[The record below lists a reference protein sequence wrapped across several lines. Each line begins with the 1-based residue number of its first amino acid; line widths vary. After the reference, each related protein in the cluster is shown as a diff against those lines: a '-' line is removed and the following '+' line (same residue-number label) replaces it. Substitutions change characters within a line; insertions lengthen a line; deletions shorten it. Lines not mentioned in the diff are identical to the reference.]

1 MGGSKPRSRSTDVDA
16 AQRAGTGEST
26 TCSLGRLQR
35 YHAEHLLTEALFSP
49 LHVHHIVGDMKYR
62 SPRHLLLVFATAL
75 ATTAAH
81 AAPSLDS
88 LEKSHFDAEWAASPV
103 SATMLGLHMA
113 DDRLDDLS
121 ARTVSAQTSR
131 LHRERDALTALNVSS
146 LPPRRQN
153 DRDILIADIDREL
166 IENERVQSFRHNP
179 DTYISLATNALYS
192 LIDRDF
198 APLPV
203 RMKNVIAREKQ
214 IPAMLAT
221 GEKQLQQVPSIFI
234 EISKEDLDG
243 AISFVRDNVPA
254 AFAEVKDSRL
264 QNQLK
269 ATTQTT
275 LRALETFR
283 TALGAIRP
291 SGTFV
296 LGPDTIRA
304 MLAADLVDEPLE
316 TIIEAGRKQLRQ
328 DQAAFSETARVV
340 DPTHPDQAL
349 ETVRKDH
356 VAADALNQLV
366 RNQLTDA
373 QTFVQ
378 SHAIVTL
385 PDTSLPDVTDTPGF
399 ERSLIT
405 AATDWPGPFET
416 KATTSFYYV
425 TPIDPKLSPAKAEES
440 LEDDNTASMLNIT
453 VHEAMP
459 GHFVQG
465 LYLRANP
472 EWSLTRKAGA
482 SYATTEGW
490 AHYTEQMMIE
500 QGFHAGDAR
509 LHLAQLQDAL
519 LRDCRFLASFGMHTQ
534 GMTLDDATKMMQHEC
549 FQSSV
554 MAYKEARRG
563 TADPGYYSYLLG
575 KLMILHLRGDMQKT
589 QGKDFSLEKFHDAL
603 LEAGLVPMK
612 IIRRELTGKD
622 APML

>member
-1 MGGSKPRSRSTDVDA
+1 MKNLSSRAT
-16 AQRAGTGEST
+16 R
-26 TCSLGRLQR
+26 R
-35 YHAEHLLTEALFSP
+35 
-49 LHVHHIVGDMKYR
+49 
-62 SPRHLLLVFATAL
+62 LLLALTATL
-75 ATTAAH
+75 ATTAAAH
-81 AAPSLDS
+81 AAPTLDS
-88 LEKSHFDAEWAASPV
+88 LEKAHFDADWAASPV
-103 SATMLGLHMA
+103 TSTLLGIHNA
-113 DDRLDDLS
+113 DGRLDDMS
-121 ARTVSAQTSR
+121 VATINAQTAR
-131 LHRERDALTALNVSS
+131 LHRERAALTALDLSA
-146 LPPRRQN
+146 LPQRRQN
-153 DRDILIADIDREL
+153 DRDILVADIDKEL

-179 DTYISLATNALYS
+179 DVYISLATNALYS

-198 APLPV
+198 APLSI
-203 RMKNVIAREKQ
+203 RMKDLISRENQ

-221 GEKQLQQVPSIFI
+221 GEKQLDQVPTIFL
-234 EISKEDLDG
+234 EISKEDLEG
-243 AISFVRDNVPA
+243 AIVFVRDNVPA
-254 AFAEVKDSRL
+254 AFTDLKDKAL
-264 QNQLK
+264 QARLK
-269 ATTQTT
+269 ASTKTTLAALEKFQTT
-275 LRALETFR
+275 IS
-283 TALGAIRP
+283 AIKP
-291 SGTFV
+291 AGTFV
-296 LGPDTIRA
+296 LGADTIRA

-316 TIIEAGRKQLRQ
+316 KIIEAGQKQLRQ
-328 DQAAFSETARVV
+328 DQAAFSETARAI
-340 DPTHPDQAL
+340 DPAHPDQAL
-349 ETVRKDH
+349 AEVRRDH
-356 VAADALNQLV
+356 VAATALNQLV
-366 RNQLTDA
+366 RDQLTDA
-373 QTFVQ
+373 QNFVT
-378 SHAIVTL
+378 SHNIATL
-385 PDTSLPDVTDTPGF
+385 PNTTLPVVTDTPGF

-425 TPIDPKLSPAKAEES
+425 TPVDPKLSPAKAEES

-472 EWSLTRKAGA
+472 EWSLTRKGGA

-534 GMTLDDATKMMQHEC
+534 GLSLEDATKMMQHEC

-575 KLMILHLRGDMQKT
+575 KLMILHLREDMKKT
-589 QGKDFSLEKFHDAL
+589 QGKDFSLEKFHDTL
-603 LEAGLVPMK
+603 LSSGLVPMK
-612 IIRRELTGKD
+612 IIRREMTGKD